1 MKLGELRAA
10 IRKTKGN
17 PWFDC
22 YPFPGTDKTF
32 RFYLQKTPLLEE
44 LEKAYPGGKGAETQL
59 SFDAETGQLKPEK
72 HDFQGI
78 SKDNPAIKTPAPP
91 HEDGPA
97 PKNDDDLLLD
107 DEPAAA
113 PAKPTDDLSDLLV

>member
-1 MKLGELRAA
+1 MKLGELRGA

-44 LEKAYPGGKGAETQL
+44 LDKAYPGGKAVETQL

-72 HDFQGI
+72 DVFQGI
-78 SKDNPAIKTPAPP
+78 SKDNPAVKTPAPA
-91 HEDGPA
+91 HE
-97 PKNDDDLLLD
+97 DDDLLGN
-107 DEPAAA
+107 EPASKPAA
-113 PAKPTDDLSDLLV
+113 PAADDDDDLLV